1 MFSTKTRT
9 MILTLVASLSFAG
22 ATVAPAISQ
31 ARPKAIETKTPKSV
45 ACNAV
50 ADSML
55 NAEKDAREYEKAG
68 DTANAEASWAAAN
81 LYFDIW
87 SEQGCA
93 SAGVTIALK
102 LPPAAAPVSP
112 VRGVIAKG

>member
-1 MFSTKTRT
+1 MLSSKTRT
-9 MILTLVASLSFAG
+9 TILAVVASLSFA
-22 ATVAPAISQ
+22 ATTVAPAISQ

-55 NAEKDAREYEKAG
+55 QAEQDARNYEKAG

-81 LYFDIW
+81 LYFDVW

-93 SAGVTIALK
+93 SADVISVK
-102 LPPAAAPVSP
+102 LPPVSAPITRV
-112 VRGVIAKG
+112 GGIKAKA

>member
-1 MFSTKTRT
+1 MLSTKTRT
-9 MILTLVASLSFAG
+9 TVLALVASLSFAG

-45 ACNAV
+45 ACSAV
-50 ADSML
+50 VNSMQ

-87 SEQGCA
+87 TEQGCA
-93 SAGVTIALK
+93 TVSATIALK
-102 LPPAAAPVSP
+102 MPRAAAPVSP